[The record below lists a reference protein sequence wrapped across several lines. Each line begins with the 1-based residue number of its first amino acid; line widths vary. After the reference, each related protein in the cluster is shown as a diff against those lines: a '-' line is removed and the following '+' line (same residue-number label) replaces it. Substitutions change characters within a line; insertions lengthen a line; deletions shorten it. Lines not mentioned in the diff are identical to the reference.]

1 MNDSITLKQ
10 IQNVFNEYNFM
21 DVYHNFLKD
30 NELTDE
36 ETIKLL
42 SIAILLLNSDNE
54 NIKKCGYH
62 ILVKYS
68 ITNKNYE
75 LLDDLSRE
83 LLNAPILKVIS
94 DYNMANNG
102 EFKKSL
108 DILLF
113 ESFKS
118 KENDNYYTLD
128 QLKMIND
135 FFRND
140 SNYALIA
147 PTSFGKS
154 DLIYEYILKNYEEK
168 NICVIVPTKALINQ
182 TRIKLY
188 RQFKPIQN
196 KPKIIT
202 HQDVLPS
209 DDRRNIYIM
218 TQERLYSVLF
228 ENKHNIV
235 FDVLMVDEAH
245 NLFINDDRSRLLSK
259 IIIYLQ
265 NKNSNFKIKYFSPI
279 IKNANNLVH
288 KYINEYE
295 IFENIVEPLIKSEN
309 IYLIDFENNT
319 NEIYDRYFNE
329 FIPNDELQIS
339 DYVNFIKQYST
350 NKNIIYINSPK
361 EIIKVS
367 KEISNKLDEVDDGQI
382 NKMITQISNYVN
394 EEYDLLDGLKK
405 GLVYHCGLIPDNV
418 RIYIEESVT
427 KIENIRYILCSSTLL
442 EGVNMPFTTM
452 FILDLYKGQKYL
464 TYHQLVNLIGRVNRF
479 NIIFGGNKDGLKG
492 ILSNIYF
499 LKRNNERKDYKKF
512 ISERLK
518 IESNSE
524 KRNDQVENPF
534 LKESKNKVEEIEK
547 NVLSVLLDEPVDG
560 QKAKFKTNIGKIMM
574 DQNIIDLDL
583 FKYEETIQKRID
595 SYNEQDEELIEKIYN
610 LFIKDLPY
618 KDKSKANELNDEG
631 ARHHYSMVL
640 KWRKLNQSFSQ
651 MINKQIYYWNNSDKE
666 DIYVGERWGE
676 PKSYNYKNPYIN
688 KTRLNKKQLTNLA
701 IIKVKDDLDYLD
713 FYILRYI
720 EVLNKIGFID
730 DNEYNLIKFGT
741 TNSIQIFF
749 LKEGLSQDLSKL
761 IVNKYNNYIIQKGN
775 TYKLNEKIL
784 SDMKNENEN
793 EILVNELSYYIY

>member
-1 MNDSITLKQ
+1 MSKHPNLS
-10 IQNVFNEYNFM
+10 
-21 DVYHNFLKD
+21 
-30 NELTDE
+30 EL
-36 ETIKLL
+36 
-42 SIAILLLNSDNE
+42 
-54 NIKKCGYH
+54 
-62 ILVKYS
+62 
-68 ITNKNYE
+68 
-75 LLDDLSRE
+75 
-83 LLNAPILKVIS
+83 
-94 DYNMANNG
+94 DY
-102 EFKKSL
+102 
-108 DILLF
+108 LF
-113 ESFKS
+113 EKG
-118 KENDNYYTLD
+118 T
-128 QLKMIND
+128 D
-135 FFRND
+135 FR
-140 SNYALIA
+140 L
-147 PTSFGKS
+147 S
-154 DLIYEYILKNYEEK
+154 D
-168 NICVIVPTKALINQ
+168 
-182 TRIKLY
+182 
-188 RQFKPIQN
+188 
-196 KPKIIT
+196 
-202 HQDVLPS
+202 
-209 DDRRNIYIM
+209 
-218 TQERLYSVLF
+218 RLYQEKTGAAL
-228 ENKHNIV
+228 
-235 FDVLMVDEAH
+235 
-245 NLFINDDRSRLLSK
+245 
-259 IIIYLQ
+259 
-265 NKNSNFKIKYFSPI
+265 
-279 IKNANNLVH
+279 
-288 KYINEYE
+288 
-295 IFENIVEPLIKSEN
+295 
-309 IYLIDFENNT
+309 
-319 NEIYDRYFNE
+319 
-329 FIPNDELQIS
+329 
-339 DYVNFIKQYST
+339 
-350 NKNIIYINSPK
+350 PK
-361 EIIKVS
+361 EKSYIKHS
-367 KEISNKLDEVDDGQI
+367 SALAKWA
-382 NKMITQISNYVN
+382 N
-394 EEYDLLDGLKK
+394 EK
-405 GLVYHCGLIPDNV
+405 GY
-418 RIYIEESVT
+418 YIEEVENVA

-499 LKRNNERKDYKKF
+499 LKRNNERKNYKKF

-595 SYNEQDEELIEKIYN
+595 SYNEQNEELIEKIYN

-713 FYILRYI
+713 FCLLRYI

-730 DNEYNLIKFGT
+730 DHEYNLIKFGT